1 MMTKALP
8 RINPGGGRVQGDM
21 SNVDRPVG
29 RGGLRFAR
37 AGWRTAESA
46 ARGGPYSSKDQTM
59 KAYSSAT
66 S

>member
-1 MMTKALP
+1 MPTDPSVVAGFGLT
-8 RINPGGGRVQGDM
+8 RRLA
-21 SNVDRPVG
+21 RP
-29 RGGLRFAR
+29 
-37 AGWRTAESA
+37 AESA